1 MHRWKALSA
10 VVHLDRKDAV
20 SGVVVELSSDD
31 LTTDRFKVG
40 DLVMK
45 A

>member
-1 MHRWKALSA
+1 MRRWKALSA

-20 SGVVVELSSDD
+20 SGVVVESDD

>member
-1 MHRWKALSA
+1 MIAFSALVHR
-10 VVHLDRKDAV
+10 DRKDAV
-20 SGVVVELSSDD
+20 SGVVVESDD